1 MKATNPPSKGD
12 LVTTKLR
19 IEPGIRLAIMGLVV
33 GETGTRVY
41 IKLLKHS
48 FNPSDSWQTCSPAPP
63 DAFDAVLRWHD
74 RLTQQQNIIQVE
86 RAECKIVNSTSSA

>member
-1 MKATNPPSKGD
+1 MKASGAPSKGD

-19 IEPGIRLAIMGLVV
+19 YDAFSLAIMGLVV

-48 FNPSDSWQTCSPAPP
+48 FNPGEAAERNG
-63 DAFDAVLRWHD
+63 DASALEH
-74 RLTQQQNIIQVE
+74 LLKHQNIVQVE
-86 RAECKIVNSTSSA
+86 RARCKIVNSTSSA

>member
-1 MKATNPPSKGD
+1 MKASGAPSKGD

-19 IEPGIRLAIMGLVV
+19 YDAFSLAIMGLVV

-48 FNPSDSWQTCSPAPP
+48 FNPGEHD
-63 DAFDAVLRWHD
+63 DALEAVVEH
-74 RLTQQQNIIQVE
+74 QNIIQVE
-86 RAECKIVNSTSSA
+86 RAKCKIVNSTSSA

>member
-1 MKATNPPSKGD
+1 MRASGAPSKGD

-19 IEPGIRLAIMGLVV
+19 YDAFSLAIMGLVV

-48 FNPSDSWQTCSPAPP
+48 FNPGEHD
-63 DAFDAVLRWHD
+63 DALEAVVEH
-74 RLTQQQNIIQVE
+74 QNIVLVE
-86 RAECKIVNSTSSA
+86 RAKCKIVNSTSSA

>member
-1 MKATNPPSKGD
+1 MKASGAPSKGD

-19 IEPGIRLAIMGLVV
+19 IESGIRLAIMGLVV

-48 FNPSDSWQTCSPAPP
+48 FNPGEHD
-63 DAFDAVLRWHD
+63 DALEAVVEH
-74 RLTQQQNIIQVE
+74 QNIVLVE
-86 RAECKIVNSTSSA
+86 RADCKIVNSTSSA